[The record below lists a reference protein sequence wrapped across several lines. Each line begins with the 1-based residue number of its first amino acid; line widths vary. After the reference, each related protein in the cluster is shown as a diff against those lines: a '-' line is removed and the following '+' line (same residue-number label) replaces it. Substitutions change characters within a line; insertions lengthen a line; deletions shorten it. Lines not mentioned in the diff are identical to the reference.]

1 MGMKKVVL
9 ILFIILIFVGCD
21 RGQHLDVGP
30 ILVDKDLLPDNVEV
44 KNK

>member
-1 MGMKKVVL
+1 MKKVVL

-21 RGQHLDVGP
+21 KGQYVDVGP
-30 ILVDKDLLPDNVEV
+30 ILIDKDLLPENVEV